1 MAEAINN
8 FDVYGGEFAANQD
21 TRHELKLVN
30 LYHLGR
36 WAFSATWTFATGKPY
51 TAPLT
56 SYTVDDFTGQS
67 HSYLTISDKNALRM
81 APYHRMDIA
90 ITYDL
95 LKVDSRKTGS
105 IGFSL
110 FNVYNRS
117 NIWYKQYTIVN
128 NQVITSNVNYLGL
141 TPNITLSLRWK

>member
-1 MAEAINN
+1 MWARALGLRCARVMPNLS
-8 FDVYGGEFAANQD
+8 AN
-21 TRHELKLVN
+21 
-30 LYHLGR
+30 
-36 WAFSATWTFATGKPY
+36 WTFATGKPY

-67 HSYLTISDKNALRM
+67 HAYLTISDKNALRM
-81 APYHRMDIA
+81 APYHRMDVA